1 MKTSEIAFELGLYAS
16 ECCNVE
22 LIFDK
27 GDTLCRCPRCEHL
40 CGWDLMDSLVMPEE
54 TEEYE
59 IEEYETE
66 AA

>member
-1 MKTSEIAFELGLYAS
+1 MRTSDVAPELGLYAS

-27 GDTLCRCPRCEHL
+27 GDTFCRCPKCEHL
-40 CGWDLMDSLVMPEE
+40 CGWDLLENLVMAE
-54 TEEYE
+54 E
-59 IEEYETE
+59 IEEYASE

>member
-1 MKTSEIAFELGLYAS
+1 MKTSENAPELGLYTS

-40 CGWDLMDSLVMPEE
+40 CRWDLQEPVTLPEE
-54 TEEYE
+54 TKEYE
-59 IEEYETE
+59 SEV
-66 AA
+66 A